1 MSNSY
6 MMREAH
12 EDIHVEVSADKVV
25 LIHYT
30 LKDDNGEVLDSSA
43 GGDPLAY
50 IQGHGNLVA
59 GLEKALEGKEDGAAV
74 SVSVSPA
81 EGYGTRDE
89 ALIQRVPKRTLQ
101 GGNIKKGMQ
110 FQARTDDG
118 MRLFTVTAV
127 IGDMV
132 TLDGNHPL
140 ADRQL
145 HFDVQVV
152 SVREATA
159 EELEHGHVHGAGG
172 HHH

>member
-1 MSNSY
+1 M
-6 MMREAH
+6 
-12 EDIHVEVSADKVV
+12 DITADRVV
-25 LIHYT
+25 IIHYT
-30 LKDDNGEVLDSSA
+30 LKDDNGAVLDSSA
-43 GGDPLAY
+43 GGEPLAY

-59 GLEKALEGKEDGAAV
+59 GLEKALEGKPDGTKVA
-74 SVSVSPA
+74 VSVSPA
-81 EGYGTRDE
+81 DGYGVRDE
-89 ALIQRVPKRTLQ
+89 GLIQRVPKRTLQ
-101 GGNIKKGMQ
+101 GSGEIKKGMQ

-140 ADRQL
+140 ADQNL
-145 HFDVQVV
+145 HFDVAVIE
-152 SVREATA
+152 VREATT

>member
-1 MSNSY
+1 
-6 MMREAH
+6 
-12 EDIHVEVSADKVV
+12 VEITADRVV

-30 LKDDNGEVLDSSA
+30 LKDDAGAVIDSSSGA
-43 GGDPLAY
+43 DPLAY

-59 GLEKALEGKEDGAAV
+59 GLEKALEGKKDGDAVAV
-74 SVSVSPA
+74 SVAPA
-81 EGYGTRDE
+81 DGYGTHDA

-101 GGNIKKGMQ
+101 GSGEIKKGMQ
-110 FQARTDDG
+110 FQGQTPDG

-127 IGDMV
+127 VGDMI

-140 ADRQL
+140 ADKTL
-145 HFDVQVV
+145 HFNVDIV